1 MKKQEVLTIGELIM
15 QSVVIGFATSVIVL
29 VTSSAVV
36 MVWSIGKAFWKTLI
50 K

>member
-1 MKKQEVLTIGELIM
+1 MKKQETLTKGELIT

-29 VTSSAVV
+29 VSSSAVA

>member
-1 MKKQEVLTIGELIM
+1 MKNKETLTKGELIM

-29 VTSSAVV
+29 VSSSAVA